1 MANIREMKEKG
12 RKLPNVFN
20 KKQLI
25 DLFSC
30 IKETDVFIGA
40 LIALCCG
47 LRIAEVCSLL
57 KRDVDFESAKIKVVQ
72 GKGSKDRYVML
83 PEKLKPVLEKW
94 FKINESEYVISG
106 FYKKMLATGVLASKF
121 RRYLNE
127 ANLLIETEKTSIGQ
141 QRHAYS
147 FHTLRHTYA
156 TFLLEKG
163 VDLYYV
169 QRALGHSDI
178 HTTQIYA
185 HISNKDLQDKINGAF
200 GKTAEKRT
208 QINAVI
214 DPIQLLQLKYANDE
228 ISLQEY
234 QEKMEVL
241 RL

>member
-1 MANIREMKEKG
+1 
-12 RKLPNVFN
+12 
-20 KKQLI
+20 
-25 DLFSC
+25 
-30 IKETDVFIGA
+30 
-40 LIALCCG
+40 
-47 LRIAEVCSLL
+47 
-57 KRDVDFESAKIKVVQ
+57 
-72 GKGSKDRYVML
+72 
-83 PEKLKPVLEKW
+83 
-94 FKINESEYVISG
+94 
-106 FYKKMLATGVLASKF
+106 MLATGVLASKF

-127 ANLLIETEKTSIGQ
+127 ANLLINTEKTSIGQ

-200 GKTAEKRT
+200 GKSEKKA
-208 QINAVI
+208 QISAVI

>member
-1 MANIREMKEKG
+1 MGNIRILKEKG

-30 IKETDVFIGA
+30 IKETDIFIA
-40 LIALCCG
+40 CLLALCCG
-47 LRIAEVCSLL
+47 FRIAEVCSLL
-57 KRDVDFESAKIKVVQ
+57 KRDVDFVSEKIKVVQ

-83 PEKLKPVLEKW
+83 PQKMKPILEKW
-94 FKINESEYVISG
+94 FRINEGEYILPG
-106 FYKKMLATGVLASKF
+106 FYNKMMDKAILGNKF

-127 ANLLIETEKTSIGQ
+127 ANLLINTEKTITGQ

-163 VDLYYV
+163 VELYYI

-200 GKTAEKRT
+200 GKSEKKAH
-208 QINAVI
+208 INAVI

-228 ISLQEY
+228 ISLQDY